1 MFGNF
6 WVPMVNCFEGGS
18 SSNNQD
24 LAPWTRGRLAGSR
37 VAMSM
42 VKCRPSWES
51 HSVAPQALQND
62 SFFDSGTCILS
73 T

>member
-1 MFGNF
+1 MFDNF
-6 WVPMVNCFEGGS
+6 WVPMVNCFEGGT

-24 LAPWTRGRLAGSR
+24 FSTLDSGPTGRVTGGNPI
-37 VAMSM
+37 

-62 SFFDSGTCILS
+62 SFFDSGTCIRS